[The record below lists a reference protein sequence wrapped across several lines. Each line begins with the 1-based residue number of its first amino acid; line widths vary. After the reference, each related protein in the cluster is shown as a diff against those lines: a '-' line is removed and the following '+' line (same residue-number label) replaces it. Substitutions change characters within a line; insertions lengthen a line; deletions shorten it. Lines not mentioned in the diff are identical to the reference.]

1 MTGLPPR
8 QSTTPK
14 HAVKKAAKVCPM
26 PVSRLQFVPP
36 IGVDRLGNAAD
47 AAHDPEIL
55 RLENMDTDLRP
66 PQAAILA
73 TQQAVESDAANSY
86 LPFMGQQSLREA
98 VTRHVH
104 RLSGIAYDWN
114 SQCIITAGGLN
125 GILNTLLALLEPG
138 DEVILNDPIYVGL
151 LNRVRLAGGIPKF
164 VPLVPG
170 PQGWTLDREALKSI
184 VSSRTR
190 VVLMVNPSFPT
201 GAVLTREDWDA
212 IADLCRSTNA
222 WLLYDAAIERII
234 FDGLPYLHPASLEGM
249 ADRTITVGTVTKEQR
264 MIGWRV
270 GWVLG
275 PKPIMTDISLVNIS
289 NVVCQVGI
297 AMPGAEAALTTKDDG
312 VTAAVAEWQA
322 RRDVVLEEL
331 KDLPVIR
338 PSGGWCLLMD
348 TSKLGLDSE
357 TASRQ
362 LLEKGKVAAT
372 PMKNWGSDRASTYL
386 RLVYSNESVSR
397 LRGLRERV
405 RQAWNV

>member
-1 MTGLPPR
+1 
-8 QSTTPK
+8 
-14 HAVKKAAKVCPM
+14 
-26 PVSRLQFVPP
+26 
-36 IGVDRLGNAAD
+36 
-47 AAHDPEIL
+47 
-55 RLENMDTDLRP
+55 
-66 PQAAILA
+66 
-73 TQQAVESDAANSY
+73 
-86 LPFMGQQSLREA
+86 MGQQSLREA
-98 VTRHVH
+98 VTRHVQ
-104 RLSGIAYDWN
+104 RLSGIEYDWN

-164 VPLVPG
+164 VPLIPG
-170 PQGWTLDREALKSI
+170 PQGWTLDREALKSM

-201 GAVLTREDWDA
+201 GALLTREDWDA
-212 IADLCRSTNA
+212 IADLCRSANA
-222 WLLYDAAIERII
+222 WLLYDAAIERIV
-234 FDGLPYLHPASLEGM
+234 FDRLPYLHPASLEGM

-275 PKPIMTDISLVNIS
+275 PKPIMTDIALVNIS

-348 TSKLGLDSE
+348 VSKVGLDSE

-372 PMKNWGSDRASTYL
+372 PMKNWGSERASAYL
-386 RLVYSNESVSR
+386 RLVYSNEPVSR
-397 LRGLRERV
+397 LRGLRERL
-405 RQAWNV
+405 RQAWNL